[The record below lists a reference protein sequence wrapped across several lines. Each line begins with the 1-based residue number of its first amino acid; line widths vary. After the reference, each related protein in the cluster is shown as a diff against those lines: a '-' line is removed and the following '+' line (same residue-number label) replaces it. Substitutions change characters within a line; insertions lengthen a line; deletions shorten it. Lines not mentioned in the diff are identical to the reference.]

1 MPVAINA
8 IKLAIETE
16 NLRALEGKMI
26 ALTETAAGAIRS
38 AIGATPT
45 PIVGLRVTAVAGG
58 CSGYQYQMGLVESA
72 DPGDLRCESQGLQIF
87 TDSDSAGRLTGT
99 TIDYIQ
105 SLEGAGFS
113 FNNPQAK
120 STCGCGKSFC

>member
-1 MPVAINA
+1 
-8 IKLAIETE
+8 
-16 NLRALEGKMI
+16 MI
-26 ALTETAAGAIRS
+26 VLTESAAGAIRT
-38 AIGATPT
+38 AIDATLT
-45 PIVGLRVTAVAGG
+45 PIAGLRVTAAAGG

-72 DPGDLRCESQGLQIF
+72 DPEDLRCESQELPIF
-87 TDSDSAGRLTGT
+87 IDPDSAARLTGT
-99 TIDYIQ
+99 TIDFIE

>member
-1 MPVAINA
+1 
-8 IKLAIETE
+8 
-16 NLRALEGKMI
+16 MI

-45 PIVGLRVTAVAGG
+45 PIAGLRVTAVAGG

-72 DPGDLRCESQGLQIF
+72 NPGDLRCESQGLHIF
-87 TDSDSAGRLTGT
+87 TDPDSAGRLTGT
-99 TIDYIQ
+99 TVDFVE

-120 STCGCGKSFC
+120 SSCGCGKSFC

>member
-1 MPVAINA
+1 
-8 IKLAIETE
+8 
-16 NLRALEGKMI
+16 MI

-45 PIVGLRVTAVAGG
+45 PIAGLRVTAAAGG
-58 CSGYQYQMGLVESA
+58 CSGYQYQMGLVENA
-72 DPGDLRCESQGLQIF
+72 DPEDLICESQGLQIF
-87 TDSDSAGRLTGT
+87 TDPDSAGRLAGT
-99 TIDYIQ
+99 TIDFVQ
-105 SLEGAGFS
+105 NLEGAGFS